1 MKPGF
6 IPGFFLSYNIL
17 MNKMKLLENMLL
29 DDNYF
34 KDLKVIKPSQ
44 IKITAKATRAPSI
57 PEKASVGYNSTKRN
71 FIDLERTNLIG
82 IVGKS
87 SNPSAL
93 LRLSNGKIIKLKVG
107 QWFEGW
113 RVFAIDRDKI
123 HVENGFKQE
132 ILRMPG

>member
-1 MKPGF
+1 MSAQLTKYYARSSCVSFSMTISDLLALIELPTFTLKSSTIIFSENGL
-6 IPGFFLSYNIL
+6 IWNHANSLNTERLMTITYNG
-17 MNKMKLLENMLL
+17 N
-29 DDNYF
+29 
-34 KDLKVIKPSQ
+34 
-44 IKITAKATRAPSI
+44 
-57 PEKASVGYNSTKRN
+57 N
-71 FIDLERTNLIG
+71 FIDLHRTNLIG

>member
-1 MKPGF
+1 MLVHQGS
-6 IPGFFLSYNIL
+6 IFL
-17 MNKMKLLENMLL
+17 
-29 DDNYF
+29 F
-34 KDLKVIKPSQ
+34 PKDLKVIKPSQ

-93 LRLSNGKIIKLKVG
+93 LRLSNGKIIKIKVG

-113 RVFAIDRDKI
+113 RVYAIDRDKI

>member
-1 MKPGF
+1 MPGVLF
-6 IPGFFLSYNIL
+6 CLALGSWEVRKLGRPGRESSFGGR
-17 MNKMKLLENMLL
+17 
-29 DDNYF
+29 
-34 KDLKVIKPSQ
+34 
-44 IKITAKATRAPSI
+44 KIIAKATKSPSI

-71 FIDLERTNLIG
+71 FIDLDRTNLIG

-93 LRLSNGKIIKLKVG
+93 LRLSNGKIVKLKVG